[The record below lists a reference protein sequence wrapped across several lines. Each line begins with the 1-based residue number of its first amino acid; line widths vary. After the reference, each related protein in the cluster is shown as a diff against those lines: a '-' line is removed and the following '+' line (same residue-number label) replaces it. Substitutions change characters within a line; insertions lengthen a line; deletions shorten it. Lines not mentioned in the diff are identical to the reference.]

1 MKGYPIKV
9 TPRRELHSKS
19 DTSVATSTSSPLS
32 LFNNTN
38 KSPKTM
44 LTTTHSQASSSS
56 TDLVR
61 RIDRLMISKLS
72 FIKNTIQINIYILK
86 HDIITKQ

>member
-44 LTTTHSQASSSS
+44 LTTTHSQASS

-61 RIDRLMISKLS
+61 RIDRLISKLS
-72 FIKNTIQINIYILK
+72 FTKNTIQIYILK
-86 HDIITKQ
+86 YDIITK